1 MKAGPLGTV
10 KMQGLFMLFGAVL
23 ACPCTSSAAD
33 VRFFRIVGPTATVIT
48 ALNEDGTVTWTNN
61 VVGVTC
67 TVESAYSTGD
77 DATWDRYTELVVTSS
92 VARLRIF
99 DPHPPADMVVIPFG
113 PFLMGNSTDDMGTSW
128 LIEQPVHWVTISAF
142 YMDRYQVTKA
152 KWDEIASWAE
162 TNGYEVYPYDT
173 DGKAADHPAIY
184 ASWYESVAWCNAR
197 SEKDGLT
204 PCYTVTGTVYR
215 EAVYYTNDLP
225 DVVCDWTANG
235 YRLPT
240 EAEWEKAARG
250 GATGGRFPWAS
261 TNINFQSANYISSWQ
276 NGQPY
281 WPYDTA
287 TTEGYNPAF
296 AAGSQPYTSPVG
308 SFAPNGYGL
317 YDMAGNLY
325 DWCWDWASDSYYSS
339 SPAND
344 PRGPS
349 TGTTRVT
356 RGGTYIRSAYEC
368 RCAYRNR
375 ASDMDGTPYSGSNV
389 CGFRCA
395 RNL

>member
-23 ACPCTSSAAD
+23 ACPCTSTAAD

-92 VARLRIF
+92 IARLRIF
-99 DPHPPADMVVIPFG
+99 DPHPPADMVIIPFG

-128 LIEQPVHWVTISAF
+128 FIEQPVHWVTISAF
-142 YMDRYQVTKA
+142 YMDRYQVTKS

-197 SEKDGLT
+197 SEKEGLT

-250 GATGGRFPWAS
+250 GATGRRFPWAS
-261 TNINFQSANYISSWQ
+261 TNINFQMANYYCDWQ
-276 NGQPY
+276 EWGPG

-287 TTEGYNPAF
+287 PTGGYNPAF
-296 AAGSQPYTSPVG
+296 ATGDQPYTSPVG

-317 YDMAGNLY
+317 YDMAGNLF
-325 DWCWDWASDSYYSS
+325 DWCWDWRSDSYYSL

-349 TGTTRVT
+349 TGTKRTL
-356 RGGTYIRSAYEC
+356 RGGAFIRQAYDC
-368 RCAYRNR
+368 RCAFRHRESEAY
-375 ASDMDGTPYSGSNV
+375 GTPYIGSNL